1 MLYMQ
6 NMLVESIQQDR
17 QREASAERLNTS
29 LRLPGRFRRRRLVAP
44 LTVTDTVRA
53 PRSSMP
59 RTAV

>member
-6 NMLVESIQQDR
+6 NKLVESIQQDR
-17 QREASAERLNTS
+17 QREATAERLYAS
-29 LRLPGRFRRRRLVAP
+29 LRLPGRLRRRSLVMP
-44 LTVTDTVRA
+44 LTVTDTVRR

>member
-6 NMLVESIQQDR
+6 EELIESIQQDR
-17 QREASAERLNTS
+17 QREARAERLNAS
-29 LRLPGRFRRRRLVAP
+29 PRLPRMFRRRRLVAP
-44 LTVTDTVRA
+44 LTVTDTARG